1 MTLISHYFQP
11 RDKGRAE
18 LTLVRRRPSWD
29 ASVTGLF
36 YCCLMMFMGLAAINT
51 QASLLF
57 GVFGMMIGILLV
69 SGVISRLV
77 LKKVT
82 ITRDLPECG
91 TVGVPLAATY
101 RFKNAKRY
109 WPSFSITLTEL
120 DGAEGFARQ
129 PQSYLLH
136 AAAGERV
143 TVPVE
148 LLPKRRG
155 IYEFNEYQIATS
167 FPFGFMKRAA
177 DRSHP
182 DKIVLYPPV
191 GTVSPRVLAMCL
203 PADNFGPARR
213 PRRGG
218 ADELYGLKDYRRGDN
233 PRLIYWKRSARTGT
247 LVSRE
252 MTQVAPPRMLI
263 LIDTFLPART
273 RIEHASVERAV
284 AMAAS
289 VASLALEQG
298 LAVGVRAWGGGEDDP
313 WLMITPTRGKRQRRD
328 VMTLLARL
336 PINTTTDTRTLVES
350 GQRVLDPGTT
360 AVLCT
365 GKLVELGL
373 MDHVRGSLVVLSA
386 MSPATASLF
395 QFPPGVR
402 FDRCFPGDQEAGIVD
417 PDPEPQQPEVAA
429 AASPL

>member
-1 MTLISHYFQP
+1 MTLLSHYFLP
-11 RDKGRAE
+11 RRPARPE
-18 LTLVRRRPSWD
+18 LTVVRRRPSWD

-77 LKKVT
+77 LRKVNVV
-82 ITRDLPECG
+82 RELPEAG
-91 TVGVPLAATY
+91 VVGQPLSATY

-120 DGAEGFARQ
+120 DGVEGFTRQ
-129 PQSYLLH
+129 PQAYLLH
-136 AAAGERV
+136 AAAGEEV
-143 TVPVE
+143 SVPVE
-148 LLPKRRG
+148 FLPKRRG
-155 IYEFNEYQIATS
+155 LYQFNEYQMATS

-177 DRSHP
+177 DRRSP
-182 DKIVLYPPV
+182 DKIVIYPPL
-191 GTVSPRVLAMCL
+191 GTVSPRVLAMCM
-203 PADNFGPARR
+203 PADNVGPSMR

-233 PRLIYWKRSARTGT
+233 PKLIYWKRSARTGT

-252 MTQVAPPRMLI
+252 MTQVAPPRL
-263 LIDTFLPART
+263 LLLVDTYLANRT
-273 RIEHASVERAV
+273 RADHASVERAV

-289 VASLALEQG
+289 VASLALDQG
-298 LAVGVRAWGGGEDDP
+298 LSVGVRAWCGNEHEP
-313 WLMITPTRGKRQRRD
+313 WTFSPPTRGKRQRRD
-328 VMTLLARL
+328 LMTLLARL
-336 PINTTTDTRTLVES
+336 PINTVTDTQLLVES
-350 GQRVLDPGTT
+350 GQRAMEPGTT

-365 GKLVELGL
+365 GRAVEMGL
-373 MDHVRGSLVVLSA
+373 ADSLRGNLVVLSS
-386 MSPATASLF
+386 MNPATASLF
-395 QFPPGVR
+395 QFPAGVR

-417 PDPEPQQPEVAA
+417 
-429 AASPL
+429 